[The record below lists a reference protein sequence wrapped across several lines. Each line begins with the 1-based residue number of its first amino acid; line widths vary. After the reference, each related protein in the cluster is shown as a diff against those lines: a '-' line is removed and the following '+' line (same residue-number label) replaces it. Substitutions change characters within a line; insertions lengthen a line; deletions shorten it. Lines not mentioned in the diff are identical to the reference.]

1 MSDNKKYSISKTEE
15 PIDRNSMY
23 EDGRY
28 LRYKSKDP
36 LDALMEQVQKEAE
49 QAQKLVQA
57 SEPEQKAPEKP
68 KDPPVDPRIT
78 ELNKLYHLFEIR
90 KKEFAKA
97 KRTRWLMCFAGF
109 VLVFCFALIKG
120 DIKYLFSAD
129 MSKII
134 GLLIAGIVMTG
145 FHFFVNVSIFGW
157 LFQKDIAADRRL
169 DELKTRISVI
179 ESLLNKGGDT
189 KLN

>member
-36 LDALMEQVQKEAE
+36 LDALMEQVQKEVE
-49 QAQKLVQA
+49 QSQKLAQA
-57 SEPEQKAPEKP
+57 SKPEQKAPEKP
-68 KDPPVDPRIT
+68 KAPPVDPRIT

-134 GLLIAGIVMTG
+134 GLLITGIVMTG
-145 FHFFVNVSIFGW
+145 FYFFVTISIFGW
-157 LFQKDIAADRRL
+157 ILQKDIADGRRL
-169 DELKTRISVI
+169 ESIREKIIELEDT
-179 ESLLNKGGDT
+179 LNK
-189 KLN
+189 